1 MYKPKHIM
9 CLMIIAFLYLN
20 TFFGMDLQNFNEEQ
34 FFLLGRIFI
43 IVKLVVVKI
52 LCIYLIFYSLLY
64 ISI

>member
-1 MYKPKHIM
+1 M